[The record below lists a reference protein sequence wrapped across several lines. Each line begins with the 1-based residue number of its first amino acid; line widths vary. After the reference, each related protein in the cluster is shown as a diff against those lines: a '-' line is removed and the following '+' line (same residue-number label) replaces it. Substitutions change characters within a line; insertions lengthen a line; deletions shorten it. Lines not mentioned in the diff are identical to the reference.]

1 MEIEIRMPDL
11 GTTEAEIKLTQWLVP
26 VGKRVSRGQPLFKV
40 ETDKAEM
47 DVESF
52 AAGVFIAVRV
62 QPGDI
67 VETGQVIAII
77 EGEGDPAPAARPPET
92 PAAGAQVSPSR
103 AEQPPPQPPAGRKGF
118 FARNREKT
126 NSDGSTGVAPVANTG
141 GTPVLPRGLIDL
153 GPAQR
158 TVARRMQQSW
168 QTVPHFTLQA
178 SLNAEPMLARRAGFA
193 RKILWDAFFVQAAG
207 KALARFPRICFRF
220 ENDKL
225 VPQGTDAV
233 GVAVDLEGD
242 LCVIPIA
249 DPGARSLEQISD
261 EIGAAIAQIRGG
273 DPKAREVRRACL
285 TVSNLGVCN
294 VESFTAIINPPESC
308 ILAIGRISPQPA
320 VQDGRV
326 VVQNRAT
333 LTLSADHRVVNG
345 RYAADFLDA
354 IVQELERA

>member
-1 MEIEIRMPDL
+1 MDVEIRMPDL

-26 VGKRVSRGQPLFKV
+26 VGGQVGRGQPLFKV

-52 AAGVFIAVRV
+52 AAGVLAAVHA
-62 QPGDI
+62 QPGDVI
-67 VETGQVIAII
+67 EVGQVIAIVQ
-77 EGEGDPAPAARPPET
+77 GDGASAPAIKTQEAPAAAAPSAPSPAKPAP
-92 PAAGAQVSPSR
+92 PAA
-103 AEQPPPQPPAGRKGF
+103 EKKGF
-118 FARNREKT
+118 FARNREK
-126 NSDGSTGVAPVANTG
+126 AQPQPVQNA
-141 GTPVLPRGLIDL
+141 IDL

-168 QTVPHFTLQA
+168 QTVPHFVLQT
-178 SLNAEPMLARRAGFA
+178 SLNAEPMIARRSSFA
-193 RKILWDAFFVQAAG
+193 RKIPWDAFFVQAAG
-207 KALARFPRICFRF
+207 KALARFPRMCFRF

-233 GVAVDLEGD
+233 GVAIDLEGD

-249 DPGARSLEQISD
+249 EPGTKALEQISD
-261 EIGAAIAQIRGG
+261 EIAAAVERIRAG

-308 ILAIGRISPQPA
+308 ILAIGRISPQPT
-320 VQDGRV
+320 VLDGRI
-326 VVQNRAT
+326 VVQNRAA
-333 LTLSADHRVVNG
+333 LTLSADHRVING
-345 RYAADFLDA
+345 RYAAGFLDA
-354 IVQELERA
+354 LVQELEKA